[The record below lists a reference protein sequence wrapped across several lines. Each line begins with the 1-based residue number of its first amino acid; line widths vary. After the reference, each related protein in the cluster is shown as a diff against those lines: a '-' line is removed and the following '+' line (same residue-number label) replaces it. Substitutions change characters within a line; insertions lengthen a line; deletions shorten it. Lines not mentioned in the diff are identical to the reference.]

1 MASTKR
7 EFVEVEKVKEEVL
20 IQLEEVQNK
29 QAKVE
34 EVFQQSSDDSKNE
47 KEGKNVNYSIKII
60 KKKLTFPN
68 RIKSNFRKY

>member
-1 MASTKR
+1 M
-7 EFVEVEKVKEEVL
+7 KEEVL

-47 KEGKNVNYSIKII
+47 KEGKTIELSF
-60 KKKLTFPN
+60 L
-68 RIKSNFRKY
+68 